1 MSKARG
7 LDLQNRLAEYLAGH
21 GWPAAQSVGSGRP
34 GADILGT
41 PGIAWENKTADE
53 FRILEFV
60 AQAKANA
67 GPGGCPPGPHAC
79 GLRCLTRDVPV
90 VAYWPRGAG
99 ARSVEL
105 IPTIIPM
112 AWTVRLLRG
121 SGYGDPLEPA
131 EDAWLA
137 AWKRGGPGE
146 KL

>member
-21 GWPAAQSVGSGRP
+21 GWPAAQSVGSGRS
-34 GADILGT
+34 GRDILGT
-41 PGIAWENKTADE
+41 PGVAWENKTADE
-53 FRILEFV
+53 FRILEFCQ
-60 AQAKANA
+60 QARANA
-67 GPGGCPPGPHAC
+67 GR
-79 GLRCLTRDVPV
+79 LDVPV

-121 SGYGDPLEPA
+121 SGYGTPLG
-131 EDAWLA
+131 EDDGD
-137 AWKRGGPGE
+137 R
-146 KL
+146 